1 MAEGRIP
8 LAQDVRA
15 TRCNVQG
22 ILPPQDSSLTLVAS
36 MASMWSVM
44 PSEIK
49 EEEQEAKWKK
59 KIKTFCAEKAHF

>member
-1 MAEGRIP
+1 MADGRIR

-22 ILPPQDSSLTLVAS
+22 ILPPQDFSLTLGAS
-36 MASMWSVM
+36 LASVWNVM

-59 KIKTFCAEKAHF
+59 KIKTFCAENAHF

>member
-1 MAEGRIP
+1 MAEGRIR
-8 LAQDVRA
+8 LVQDVRA

-22 ILPPQDSSLTLVAS
+22 ILPPQDSSLTLVAP
-36 MASMWSVM
+36 MASVWNVM

-59 KIKTFCAEKAHF
+59 KITRTE